1 MQAGAALIDDG
12 SISADKVDFST
23 INVGVID
30 GTAIAPR
37 TLPADRLVLNSIT
50 DQEIA
55 PNAITASELADDSVD
70 TAALQA
76 GAVTGGVGGKIATDT
91 ITADNLAPASVGT
104 SELIDAAVTTA
115 KVGQNQITGGSA
127 GSLAL
132 NTITTDNVA
141 EINGSKLSDDSVT
154 AQQIAPDAITT
165 SELADNSV
173 DAAAIGVGQVSG
185 AAGTK
190 ATIASGSI
198 DTSDL
203 ANGLITDVKLAPG
216 AANNAAVL
224 DGAITNVKIT
234 GPINLDKLPA
244 TTAGGQVL
252 AGPTGGPGNVTAR
265 VLVSTDLPVAAIG
278 ARGAVEPGAGLQMSG
293 NAIGLDM
300 TITPSVG
307 RSVVEYDQYGRVTAG
322 GPIELAD
329 LPTLTSA
336 VMPLATNAQVGAVSV
351 PGPGLQVDGSGAL
364 THALSG
370 ATAGTYTKVTI
381 NQYGHVTTGDLLNG
395 ADIPPISADKLT
407 TGELDIA
414 RIADRSL
421 TAIKFANYAT
431 TLIQEAEPPGFDYYT
446 GQFWYRESDAQ
457 LRTWSS
463 NSWIPV
469 GFGRLSQENLRFCGT
484 FDAATGNID
493 QITAFGSQAGMTA
506 GAAVPTATDAL
517 TGAYLVAT
525 TPGTFNGQV
534 YDNGDWTLCLGAT
547 QGWQRVDTLNGAGTS
562 TIKLSDLLDTT
573 ITTPANG
580 DTLIFDIGTN
590 KWINKPTA
598 AQKASFVE
606 ALDGVRTSYTLTRDA
621 GNVNNL
627 LISIGGILQEPG
639 VDFTFT
645 APRTVNFP
653 ASPPAGSDY
662 WVLIEGVASTGG
674 GGGGGGGT
682 TLPDGTAAAE
692 YLGWVPGSSSWQP
705 KDTLDGGTF

>member
-1 MQAGAALIDDG
+1 MPDREISKLPELPLASLQATDPLAIADLSASETKKITAKSLVQASLSLVDDASIPLI
-12 SISADKVDFST
+12 KVDTTAS
-23 INVGVID
+23 GVLPGSSLTD
-30 GTAIAPR
+30 RSVAGVKLQLDTVTAA
-37 TLPADRLVLNSIT
+37 
-50 DQEIA
+50 EIA
-55 PNAITASELADDSVD
+55 
-70 TAALQA
+70 A
-76 GAVTGGVGGKIATDT
+76 GAVTGGPAGEIALGTITSDNIASIAGGKLDASTVTARELGPGAVAGSATTSGKVHIEAGSIGTTDIA
-91 ITADNLAPASVGT
+91 AN
-104 SELIDAAVTTA
+104 AVTA
-115 KVGQNQITGGSA
+115 N
-127 GSLAL
+127 
-132 NTITTDNVA
+132 
-141 EINGSKLSDDSVT
+141 
-154 AQQIAPDAITT
+154 
-165 SELADNSV
+165 ELADNAVDTGSV
-173 DAAAIGVGQVSG
+173 I
-185 AAGTK
+185 
-190 ATIASGSI
+190 
-198 DTSDL
+198 
-203 ANGLITDVKLAPG
+203 
-216 AANNAAVL
+216 
-224 DGAITNVKIT
+224 DGAITSAKLAGGIAASKLADTT
-234 GPINLDKLPA
+234 GP
-244 TTAGGQVL
+244 GQVL
-252 AGPTGGPGNVTAR
+252 AGPSGAAGAVTAR
-265 VLVSTDLPVAAIG
+265 ALVGTDLPVAMIG

-336 VMPLATNAQVGAVSV
+336 VLPLATNADVGAVSV
-351 PGPGLQVDGSGAL
+351 PGPGLQVDGAGAL

-381 NQYGHVTTGDLLNG
+381 NQYGHVTTGNLLNG

-407 TGELDIA
+407 SGELDIA

-431 TLIQEAEPPGFDYYT
+431 TLIQEAVPPGFDYYT

-457 LRTWSS
+457 LRVWSG
-463 NSWIPV
+463 NSFIPV

-484 FDAATGNID
+484 FDAATELID
-493 QITAFGSQAGMTA
+493 QITAFGNQAGMVA

-547 QGWQRVDTLNGAGTS
+547 QGWSRVDTLNGTGTT

-580 DTLIFDIGTN
+580 DTLIFDAGTN

-598 AQKASFVE
+598 AQKASFTG
-606 ALDGVRTSYTLTRDA
+606 AFDGVRTSYTLTRDA
-621 GNVNNL
+621 GSVNSL

-653 ASPPAGSDY
+653 TPPPVGSDY
-662 WVLIEGVASTGG
+662 WILVEGVASTGG

-682 TLPDGTAAAE
+682 TLPDGTAAE
-692 YLGWVPGSSSWQP
+692 EFLGWVPGSSSWQP
-705 KDTLDGGTF
+705 KDTLDGGLY